1 MSTVWYGMNSPTDA
15 AITMSRQH
23 MQGVQ
28 CALLHHIISAN
39 PGVRHPFLWAGEIL
53 YSSTFPC
60 PVFGLLYRLR
70 MIFSYSY
77 RSWEHHDTATID
89 PWSPAYLRR
98 QTGLGLCLDVM
109 LWSAR
114 SGKMAQWVD
123 LWHLTRNLLWFGIR
137 HRAHARL
144 SPQKF
149 CRRCFLQMAVDYGCS
164 PENGKLDGFSLE
176 CTSNSI

>member
-1 MSTVWYGMNSPTDA
+1 VRYCTIKSLLT
-15 AITMSRQH
+15 
-23 MQGVQ
+23 QG
-28 CALLHHIISAN
+28 L
-39 PGVRHPFLWAGEIL
+39 GIL
-53 YSSTFPC
+53 SLGRRD
-60 PVFGLLYRLR
+60 PVFFHLSLSSFRPSLPVTNDFLLLLQILGTPRHR
-70 MIFSYSY
+70 
-77 RSWEHHDTATID
+77 ATID

-114 SGKMAQWVD
+114 SGKMARWVD
-123 LWHLTRNLLWFGIR
+123 LRHLTRNQVWFGIR

-149 CRRCFLQMAVDYGCS
+149 CRRCFLQMAVDCGCS